1 MWATK
6 QYVWAT
12 RFQFLGAQVATK
24 ALKSVCSSVW
34 AQVVANQMLI
44 TDHVVRLLTNSEH

>member
-24 ALKSVCSSVW
+24 ALKPVCSTAYNNQQGYYSPGKY
-34 AQVVANQMLI
+34 ANFI
-44 TDHVVRLLTNSEH
+44 TQ